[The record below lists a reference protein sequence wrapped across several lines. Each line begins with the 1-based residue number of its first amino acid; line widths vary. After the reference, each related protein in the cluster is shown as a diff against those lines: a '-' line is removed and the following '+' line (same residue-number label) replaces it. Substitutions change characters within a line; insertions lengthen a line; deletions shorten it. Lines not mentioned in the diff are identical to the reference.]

1 MNPSGVRWALGDS
14 DASAWAALGVTP
26 TGRFCPAC
34 GAADHGRP
42 VVELA
47 DVVVPVELAG
57 HPSER
62 DLDPRWLWVAKEAL
76 LKATGE
82 GILARPPETFR
93 LDDALTASA
102 LVVTPLDLAGG
113 VAGGGAPPAF
123 VAALCSTPSGDSAY
137 A

>member
-1 MNPSGVRWALGDS
+1 M
-14 DASAWAALGVTP
+14 
-26 TGRFCPAC
+26 
-34 GAADHGRP
+34 
-42 VVELA
+42 
-47 DVVVPVELAG
+47 ELAG

-113 VAGGGAPPAF
+113 VPGGGAPPAF